1 MKLGLISDT
10 HMPGAMPEM
19 PPQLARAFA
28 GVDLILHVG
37 DIYGAS
43 CLDWLERIAPVLAV
57 EVNSGSYWGGDAR
70 VVVGQ
75 RVLSLEGYAVGL
87 THVLTLPGMRDEA
100 FPGAIARDF
109 GDGASLPDA
118 LREVFGQPVDVV
130 VFGDTHHDLVE
141 EHQGVLLVNPG
152 SATLPKHMRRLGTVA
167 VLELTARGRTA
178 QVVDLAKLG

>member
-19 PPQLARAFA
+19 PPQIARAFA
-28 GVDLILHVG
+28 GVDLILHAG
-37 DIYGAS
+37 DIYGTS

-57 EVNSGSYWGGDAR
+57 EVYSGTYWSGDPR

-75 RVLSLEGYAVGL
+75 RVLSLEGYTVGL
-87 THVLTLPGMRDEA
+87 THMLTLRGMRDEM
-100 FPGAIARDF
+100 FPGAAARDF
-109 GDGASLPDA
+109 GNASLPDA
-118 LREVFGQPVDVV
+118 LREEFGQPVDVV
-130 VFGDTHHDLVE
+130 VFGDTHHELVE

-178 QVVDLAKLG
+178 QVIDLAKLT

>member
-1 MKLGLISDT
+1 MKIGLISDT

-28 GVDLILHVG
+28 GVDLILHAG

-43 CLDWLERIAPVLAV
+43 CLDWLQRIAPVLAV
-57 EVNSGSYWGGDAR
+57 EVYSGSYWSGDPR

-75 RVLSLEGYAVGL
+75 RVLSVEGYAVGL
-87 THVLTLPGMRDEA
+87 THMLTLPGMRDEM
-100 FPGAIARDF
+100 FPGAAARDF
-109 GDGASLPDA
+109 SSASLPDA
-118 LREVFGQPVDVV
+118 LCEAFGKPVDIV
-130 VFGDTHHDLVE
+130 VFGDTHYDLVE

-167 VLELTARGRTA
+167 VLELTWRGRSA